1 LKVFKKIDSKEVG
14 KVTFDE
20 IFQYFESPSSIYA
33 KEIFVV
39 MDAVD
44 TEGKVQFGDFVR
56 ACGAFCLYGKVEVL
70 K

>member
-1 LKVFKKIDSKEVG
+1 MFQKIDSKENG
-14 KVTFDE
+14 RVTFDE
-20 IFQYFESPSSIYA
+20 IFAYFESPVTDYA
-33 KEIFVV
+33 KEIFMV

-44 TEGKVQFGDFVR
+44 VDGKIQFGDFVR